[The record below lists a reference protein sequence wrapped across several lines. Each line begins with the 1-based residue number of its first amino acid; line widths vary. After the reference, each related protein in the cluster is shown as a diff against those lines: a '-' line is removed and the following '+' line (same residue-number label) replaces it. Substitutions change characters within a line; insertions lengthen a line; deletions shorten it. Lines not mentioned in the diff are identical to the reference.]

1 MPYANFS
8 GAVCRP
14 AAFIGCDMENGMFLE
29 SALTGALSR
38 NCRLT
43 GCNFMRTPLGGID
56 LTTDRIDGLL
66 LTGSE
71 LKDAVVTMEQAANL
85 AKLLGLKIV

>member
-1 MPYANFS
+1 
-8 GAVCRP
+8 
-14 AAFIGCDMENGMFLE
+14 
-29 SALTGALSR
+29 
-38 NCRLT
+38 
-43 GCNFMRTPLGGID
+43 MRTPLGGID